1 MKQGSQEGPI
11 PFLRGSLQ
19 GGGKGEILVDLVF
32 RDKEEGETNE
42 LVVIFILVKTTKELC
57 FIFGSNIKLKV
68 LHTNFDLFAFFLFA
82 W

>member
-11 PFLRGSLQ
+11 PFLWGSLQ

-42 LVVIFILVKTTKELC
+42 LVVIFTLVKTTKELC
-57 FIFGSNIKLKV
+57 FIFG
-68 LHTNFDLFAFFLFA
+68 
-82 W
+82 